1 MAWRSLAA
9 TDGDHGTFVVSRAKG
24 ADSMTIRDS
33 GGSAGLLGLMMD
45 DLPLTTNW
53 ILRRAE
59 TVFGDRP
66 VVTRTP
72 DSGRHRY
79 TYRAMAER
87 ARRLAAGLGQLGIRS
102 GDRVATLAMNH
113 HQHLEAYFG
122 VPGMGAVLHTVNPRL
137 HAQDLIH
144 IVTEAADRVMI
155 VDQALWPVWAAI
167 RDQVPVAH
175 TVVVEDG
182 TGPVPPGTLPYEKL
196 VAAGGDRPLGDVV
209 GNDRQAAALCYTSGT
224 TARPKGVAYS
234 HRSLVLHALAEAG
247 VDSIALSARDIV
259 LPVVPMF
266 HVNAWGL
273 PYGAALHGSGLVLPG
288 HDLTPVG
295 LLMLMAETGT
305 TLTAGVP
312 TIWMGILAELDAHP
326 DRYDLSRL
334 HTMLVGGA
342 AVPAAVLQGYRDR
355 HGLRVLHAWGMT
367 ETTPLGSVAHVPAGV
382 DAGPGPEGDH
392 YRLSQGRPAAL
403 VEVRARGESGPVPWD
418 GSTAGELEVRGPWVA
433 AHYYGGD
440 DDGKFTPD
448 GWFRTGDVV
457 TIDPLGYLVIRDRTK
472 DLVKSGGEWISSVA
486 LENALM
492 SHPAVAEAA
501 VIAVPHP
508 QWQERPVA
516 VLVARGAERPS
527 DEELAGFL
535 APQFAGW
542 WLPDAYRWVDAIP
555 RTATGKFLKAALREQ
570 FRSTLGADPQGTE
583 EVR

>member
-1 MAWRSLAA
+1 MAS
-9 TDGDHGTFVVSRAKG
+9 VNSR
-24 ADSMTIRDS
+24 
-33 GGSAGLLGLMMD
+33 GSDDTGFMGLMMD
-45 DLPLTTNW
+45 DIPLTTNW
-53 ILRRAE
+53 ILRRAA

-72 DSGRHRY
+72 DGGRHRY

-87 ARRLAAGLGQLGIRS
+87 ARRLAGGLSKLGIRS
-102 GDRVATLAMNH
+102 GDRVATLSMNH
-113 HQHLEAYFG
+113 YQHLEAYFG
-122 VPGMGAVLHTVNPRL
+122 VPGMGAVLHTINPRL
-137 HAQDLIH
+137 HAQD
-144 IVTEAADRVMI
+144 IVYIATEAEDRVMI
-155 VDQALWPVWAAI
+155 VDQPLWPVWAAI
-167 RDQVPVAH
+167 RDRVPVVH

-182 TGPVPPGTLPYEKL
+182 SGPVPAGALAYEEVIASGEDLPL
-196 VAAGGDRPLGDVV
+196 DDRVADDRLG
-209 GNDRQAAALCYTSGT
+209 AMLCYTSGT
-224 TARPKGVAYS
+224 TGRPKGVVYS
-234 HRSLVLHALAEAG
+234 HRSLVLHALAAAG
-247 VDSIALSARDIV
+247 VDSIGLAERDIV

-288 HDLTPVG
+288 HDLSPVG
-295 LLMLMAETGT
+295 LLTLLAETQSSV
-305 TLTAGVP
+305 TAGVP

-334 HTMLVGGA
+334 RAMLVGGA

-355 HGLRVLHAWGMT
+355 HGLSVLHAWGMT

-403 VEVRARGESGPVPWD
+403 VEVRARGESGLVPWD
-418 GSTAGELEVRGPWVA
+418 GATAGELEVRGPWVA

-492 SHPAVAEAA
+492 SHPGVAEAA

-535 APQFAGW
+535 ASQFAGW
-542 WLPDAYRWVDAIP
+542 WLPNAYRWVEAIP

-570 FRSTLGADPQGTE
+570 FRDTLQGDPPAVE